1 MAHEIEVSKG
11 KARMAY
17 ALGGDRKAPW
27 HRLGT
32 PMAGLQTMEAMLQA
46 ADADFDVIL
55 TRVAAVDDD
64 GNLIRNA
71 DGTVLMIE
79 DSRATVRQNI
89 DGSFNPLA
97 TVGTRYEVRQ
107 NREVLERALAIVG
120 ASKGDAVM
128 DTVGVL
134 RGGARFFATVELG
147 GLVIDPQGVNDKIA
161 RYLVVSSGHDGVW
174 PIRYANTDIR
184 AVCNNTVVLG
194 LRQATRVF
202 VARHTRNV
210 DSTME
215 DARNVLNIS
224 ATWGTLFA
232 QEAER
237 MLGIPAP
244 LGGKKVD
251 DVIGTVFPKEK
262 GETDRQKKNREEIH
276 ELVRVIY
283 QNDKNGAKYG
293 FNGWSLYNSVVE
305 YLDFYRSV
313 DSVSSAIASM
323 DDTSSITQKKL
334 LAHRLVVS

>member
-1 MAHEIEVSKG
+1 MAHKLEVIKG

-46 ADADFDVIL
+46 AEADFDVIL

-71 DGTVLMIE
+71 DGSVLMIE
-79 DSRATVRQNI
+79 DSRATVRQNA

-120 ASKGDAVM
+120 ASSGDAVM

-134 RGGARFFATVELG
+134 KNGARFFATVELG
-147 GLVIDPQGVNDKIA
+147 GIVIDPQGVNDKIA

-184 AVCNNTVVLG
+184 AVCSNTVILG
-194 LRQATRVF
+194 LQKAERVF

-210 DSTME
+210 DATIE
-215 DARNVLNIS
+215 DARNVLKLS
-224 ATWGTLFA
+224 STWGREFSI
-232 QEAER
+232 EAER
-237 MLGIPAP
+237 MLGIPVP
-244 LGGKKVD
+244 MGSKKLD
-251 DVIGTVFPKEK
+251 DVINKVFPQAAKET
-262 GETDRQKKNREEIH
+262 ERQRKTRDSIH
-276 ELVRVIY
+276 ETIRSIY
-283 QNDKNGAKYG
+283 TNDRNAAKFG
-293 FNGWSLYNSVVE
+293 FNAWSTYNAVVE

-313 DSVSSAIASM
+313 DNASSAAASM
-323 DDTSSITQKKL
+323 DDTSAITQKKL
-334 LAHRLVVS
+334 LAHRVVIS

>member
-1 MAHEIEVSKG
+1 MAHELEIVNG
-11 KARMAY
+11 AANMAY
-17 ALGGDRKAPW
+17 ATGGDRKAPW

-46 ADADFDVIL
+46 ANADFDVVL

-79 DSRATVRQNI
+79 DSRATIRQNL
-89 DGSFNPLA
+89 DGSFTPLA

-134 RGGARFFATVELG
+134 KNGARFFATVELG
-147 GLVIDPQGVNDKIA
+147 GIVVDPAGANDRIA

-184 AVCNNTVVLG
+184 AVCSNTVILG
-194 LRQATRVF
+194 LRQAERVF

-210 DSTME
+210 DSTIE
-215 DARNVLNIS
+215 DAKNVLKIS
-224 ATWGTLFA
+224 SSWGREFA
-232 QEAER
+232 IEAER
-237 MLGIPAP
+237 MLSISVPMGS
-244 LGGKKVD
+244 KKLD
-251 DVIGTVFPKEK
+251 DVISAVFPKAQ
-262 GETDRQKKNREEIH
+262 GETDRQRKTRDATHEMIRSIYSNNR
-276 ELVRVIY
+276 
-283 QNDKNGAKYG
+283 NGAKFG
-293 FNGWSLYNSVVE
+293 FNAWSAYNAVVE

-313 DSVSSAIASM
+313 DSTSSAIASM
-323 DDTSSITQKKL
+323 DDTSSVTQKKL
-334 LAHRLVVS
+334 IAHRVVVS